1 MSEINK
7 VEETKESKFKKINVP
22 KKVKIGLAI
31 AGGVV
36 ATGGAIFLI
45 SKGIN
50 AAKVAKTV
58 TEHAPEVAEAVEK
71 TAEAVL

>member
-7 VEETKESKFKKINVP
+7 VEETKKSKFKKINVP

-31 AGGVV
+31 AGGAA

-50 AAKVAKTV
+50 AAKVAKTA
-58 TEHAPEVAEAVEK
+58 TEHAPEVAEAIEK

>member
-1 MSEINK
+1 MSEVNE
-7 VEETKESKFKKINVP
+7 VKEIKMSKFKKINVP

-31 AGGVV
+31 AGGAV

-45 SKGIN
+45 GKGIN

>member
-7 VEETKESKFKKINVP
+7 VEETKKSKFEKINVP

-31 AGGVV
+31 AGGVA

-50 AAKVAKTV
+50 AAKVAKTAA
-58 TEHAPEVAEAVEK
+58 EHAPEVAEAVEK
-71 TAEAVL
+71 AAEAVL